1 MGVRK
6 YYYLVFLIRIYL
18 YIFIL
23 YICSYFH
30 MYAVATLWTGFKV
43 WFLGDG
49 AGGGGSISKKR
60 SWCLL
65 SPENIHT
72 KVPSRIET
80 ASQTQ
85 NSSPH
90 FLFFSHPRLLAP
102 CPAEQDRSSLMSVLP
117 PSSDQSISLTEKV
130 YVSLSSWLLPNITS
144 ISKKYVWVYIHTHI
158 YLHIYVFGS

>member
-6 YYYLVFLIRIYL
+6 YYLLGL
-18 YIFIL
+18 SDKNIFI
-23 YICSYFH
+23 YIYIVYLFIFSHVCCSYSVDRFQS
-30 MYAVATLWTGFKV
+30 VISWG
-43 WFLGDG
+43 WGW
-49 AGGGGSISKKR
+49 GGGSISKKR

-85 NSSPH
+85 NSGPY

-102 CPAEQDRSSLMSVLP
+102 CPAGQDRSSLMSVLP
-117 PSSDQSISLTEKV
+117 PSSDQSVSLTEKV
-130 YVSLSSWLLPNITS
+130 YVSLTRWLLPSITS
-144 ISKKYVWVYIHTHI
+144 ISKKYV
-158 YLHIYVFGS
+158 